1 MKLTIKEINII
12 NIGLIE
18 LMDVKVPGDLKFK
31 ILRNNKKAEE
41 VLNIAQEVINSNKDD
56 ISIFDKEEEIDFDK
70 FTQEELRDLT
80 ISARTLLN
88 IEKITKGDKC
98 VD

>member
-18 LMDVKVPGDLKFK
+18 MMDVKVPGDLKFK
-31 ILRNNKKAEE
+31 ILKNNKKAEE
-41 VLNIAQEVINSNKDD
+41 VLNIAQEAMDKTKDNKSVFNKIED
-56 ISIFDKEEEIDFDK
+56 IEFDK
-70 FTQEELRDLT
+70 FTQEELINLT

-88 IEKITKGDKC
+88 IEKITKEE
-98 VD
+98 